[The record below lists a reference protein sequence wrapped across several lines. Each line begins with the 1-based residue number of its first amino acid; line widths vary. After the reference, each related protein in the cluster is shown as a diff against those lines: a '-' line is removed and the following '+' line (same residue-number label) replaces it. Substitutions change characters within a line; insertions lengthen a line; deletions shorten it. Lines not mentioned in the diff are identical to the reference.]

1 MGWFAA
7 LKGTAVKGASK
18 AAAARNFIR
27 PKGKGGGGA
36 SPQDPDKIKVEAKR
50 IKTTPSILKVKS
62 LTFRKIGDSNTFIK
76 FIGSAG
82 SELNKVKIP
91 DKRGLLSR
99 MNLAGSGNSAMNML
113 LATMVD
119 PEGVTKTAGMALG
132 IGAAITIPGILG
144 LRQFFKG
151 KPNIKPNR
159 IKGSKIKNTIKKPK
173 LNTKPNTKL
182 KIKKPNLNTKPN
194 NKLEIKKPNLNR
206 INAKNNIVKTNRIT
220 KPNLNVNKG
229 GGILNRLKNLNVNKG
244 GGILK
249 NLKNFKNVSK
259 TNVVLNTLFA
269 GWEFADRKSSGQTNT
284 QATIGT
290 GSSLAG
296 GIAGAT
302 LGAKIGLLGGPFAW
316 ATVPIGGIIGGGL
329 GAFISSRVADK
340 ATGAD
345 KIGAEETEE
354 KKNEIDGEED
364 LNKITE
370 QVKIKSQK
378 LNGIVDKFDDN
389 VMALGALMDRKP
401 KTKETEETK
410 GKMMDING
418 GSITNGTV
426 NVNNINDTVNVNN
439 TNNINGTVNVNNTN
453 NINTKLKVDKSMIT
467 AISNNDSEDTIIIT
481 QQSPPMI
488 PAGQGGGMVP
498 IPVGG
503 GGGGLAVDTQSESEL
518 VNSVWSNILLTKL
531 ASK

>member
-1 MGWFAA
+1 MAGWFAA
-7 LKGTAVKGASK
+7 LKGTAAKGATK

-36 SPQDPDKIKVEAKR
+36 SPQDPDKVKVEAKR

-113 LATMVD
+113 LASIAD
-119 PEGVTKTAGMALG
+119 PGGVAKTAGMSLG
-132 IGAAITIPGILG
+132 VGAAIGIPGLLA
-144 LRQFFKG
+144 LRQLFKK
-151 KPNIKPNR
+151 KPNIKPNIKPNK
-159 IKGSKIKNTIKKPK
+159 IKGPKIKNTIKKPK
-173 LNTKPNTKL
+173 LN
-182 KIKKPNLNTKPN
+182 KKPNLNTKPN
-194 NKLEIKKPNLNR
+194 TKLKVKKPNLNR

-220 KPNLNVNKG
+220 KPNLN
-229 GGILNRLKNLNVNKG
+229 LNKG

-249 NLKNFKNVSK
+249 RLKNIKGVSK
-259 TNVVLNTLFA
+259 SNVVLNTVFA
-269 GWEFADRKSSGQTNT
+269 GFEFADRKSSGQTNT
-284 QATIGT
+284 QAAIGT

-296 GIAGAT
+296 GIAGAAIGQT
-302 LGAKIGLLGGPFAW
+302 LIPIPVVGAL
-316 ATVPIGGIIGGGL
+316 IGGGI
-329 GAFISSRVADK
+329 GSWISTKLADK

-345 KIGAEETEE
+345 KVGAEETEE
-354 KKNEIDGEED
+354 KKNEIDGQED

-370 QVKIKSQK
+370 QVRIKSQK
-378 LNGIVDKFDDN
+378 LNGIVDKFDDH
-389 VMALGALMDRKP
+389 VMALASLMDRRP
-401 KTKETEETK
+401 ETK
-410 GKMMDING
+410 DKMIYTEG
-418 GSITNGTV
+418 GSIESA
-426 NVNNINDTVNVNN
+426 
-439 TNNINGTVNVNNTN
+439 TVNVNNTN
-453 NINTKLKVDKSMIT
+453 NINTKLKVDQSMIT
-467 AISNNDSEDTIIIT
+467 SISNDDSEDTIIIT
-481 QQSPPMI
+481 QQSPPMNS
-488 PAGQGGGMVP
+488 GQGGGMIP

-503 GGGGLAVDTQSESEL
+503 GGGGGLAVATQSESEL

>member
-1 MGWFAA
+1 MAGALAA
-7 LKGTAVKGASK
+7 LKGAAVKGASK
-18 AAAARNFIR
+18 AAAARSFIR

-36 SPQDPDKIKVEAKR
+36 SPQDPDKVKVEAKR

-113 LATMVD
+113 LASIAD
-119 PEGVTKTAGMALG
+119 PGGVAKTAGMSLG

-144 LRQFFKG
+144 LRQLFKK
-151 KPNIKPNR
+151 KPNIKPNIKPNK
-159 IKGSKIKNTIKKPK
+159 IKGPKIKNTIKKPK
-173 LNTKPNTKL
+173 LN
-182 KIKKPNLNTKPN
+182 KKPNLNTKPN
-194 NKLEIKKPNLNR
+194 TKLKVKKPNLNR

-220 KPNLNVNKG
+220 KPNLNLNKG
-229 GGILNRLKNLNVNKG
+229 GGILNRVKNLNLNKG

-249 NLKNFKNVSK
+249 RLKNIKGVSK
-259 TNVVLNTLFA
+259 SNVVLNTVFA
-269 GWEFADRKSSGQTNT
+269 GFEFADRKSSGQTNT
-284 QATIGT
+284 QAAIGT

-296 GIAGAT
+296 GIAGAAIGQT
-302 LGAKIGLLGGPFAW
+302 LIPIPVVGAL
-316 ATVPIGGIIGGGL
+316 IGGGI
-329 GAFISSRVADK
+329 GSWISTKLADK

-370 QVKIKSQK
+370 QVKTKSKK

-389 VMALGALMDRKP
+389 IMALASLMDRRP
-401 KTKETEETK
+401 ETK
-410 GKMMDING
+410 DKMIPTEG
-418 GSITNGTV
+418 GSIERA
-426 NVNNINDTVNVNN
+426 
-439 TNNINGTVNVNNTN
+439 TVNVNNTN
-453 NINTKLKVDKSMIT
+453 NINTKLKVDQSMIT
-467 AISNNDSEDTIIIT
+467 SISNDDSEDMIIIT
-481 QQSPPMI
+481 QQSPPMN
-488 PAGQGGGMVP
+488 PGQGGGMIP

-503 GGGGLAVDTQSESEL
+503 GGGGGLAVATQSESEL

>member
-18 AAAARNFIR
+18 AAAARSFIR

-36 SPQDPDKIKVEAKR
+36 SPQDPDKVKVEAKR

-113 LATMVD
+113 LASIAD
-119 PEGVTKTAGMALG
+119 PGGVAKTAGLSLG
-132 IGAAITIPGILG
+132 VGTVIGIPGVLA
-144 LRQFFKG
+144 LRQLFKK
-151 KPNIKPNR
+151 KPNIKPNIKSNR
-159 IKGSKIKNTIKKPK
+159 IKGSKIKNTIKKPN

-182 KIKKPNLNTKPN
+182 KV
-194 NKLEIKKPNLNR
+194 KKPNLNR

-220 KPNLNVNKG
+220 KPNLN
-229 GGILNRLKNLNVNKG
+229 LNKG

-249 NLKNFKNVSK
+249 RLKNIKGVSK
-259 TNVVLNTLFA
+259 SNVVLNTVFA
-269 GWEFADRKSSGQTNT
+269 GFEFADRKSSGQTNT
-284 QATIGT
+284 QAAIGT

-296 GIAGAT
+296 GIAGAAIGQT
-302 LGAKIGLLGGPFAW
+302 LIPIPVVGAL
-316 ATVPIGGIIGGGL
+316 IGGGI
-329 GAFISSRVADK
+329 GSWISTKLADK

-345 KIGAEETEE
+345 KIGSEETEE
-354 KKNEIDGEED
+354 KKNEIDGQED

-370 QVKIKSQK
+370 QVRIKSQK
-378 LNGIVDKFDDN
+378 LNGIVDKFDDH
-389 VMALGALMDRKP
+389 VMALTSLMDRRP
-401 KTKETEETK
+401 ETK
-410 GKMMDING
+410 DKMIYTEG
-418 GSITNGTV
+418 GSIESA
-426 NVNNINDTVNVNN
+426 
-439 TNNINGTVNVNNTN
+439 TVNVNNTN
-453 NINTKLKVDKSMIT
+453 NINTKLKVDQSMIT
-467 AISNNDSEDTIIIT
+467 SISNDDSEDTIFIT
-481 QQSPPMI
+481 QQSPPMN
-488 PAGQGGGMVP
+488 PGQGGGMIP

-503 GGGGLAVDTQSESEL
+503 GGGGGLAVATQSESEL

>member
-1 MGWFAA
+1 MAGWFAA
-7 LKGTAVKGASK
+7 LKTTAAKGATK

-119 PEGVTKTAGMALG
+119 PEGVAKTAGLSLGVGTAL
-132 IGAAITIPGILG
+132 AVPGILG
-144 LRQFFKG
+144 LRQLFKKKPNI

-159 IKGSKIKNTIKKPK
+159 IKGPKIKNTIRKSNLNTK

-182 KIKKPNLNTKPN
+182 KI
-194 NKLEIKKPNLNR
+194 EKPNLNR

-220 KPNLNVNKG
+220 KPNLNVN
-229 GGILNRLKNLNVNKG
+229 RG

-249 NLKNFKNVSK
+249 SLKNFKNVSK

-302 LGAKIGLLGGPFAW
+302 LGAKIGLLGGPLAW

-329 GAFISSRVADK
+329 GAFITSRVADK

-354 KKNEIDGEED
+354 KKNEIDGQED

-410 GKMMDING
+410 DKMMDING
-418 GSITNGTV
+418 GSITNDTV
-426 NVNNINDTVNVNN
+426 NVNNINGTVNVNN
-439 TNNINGTVNVNNTN
+439 TNNINDIFNVNNTN

-467 AISNNDSEDTIIIT
+467 AISNDDSSDIIFIT
-481 QQSPPMI
+481 QESLPMT
-488 PAGQGGGMVP
+488 PADQGGGMVP
-498 IPVGG
+498 IPVGRG
-503 GGGGLAVDTQSESEL
+503 GGGVVSDTLSENEV

>member
-1 MGWFAA
+1 MAGWFAA
-7 LKGTAVKGASK
+7 LKGTAAKGATK

-36 SPQDPDKIKVEAKR
+36 SPQDPDKVKVEAKR

-113 LATMVD
+113 LASIAD
-119 PEGVTKTAGMALG
+119 PGGVAKTAGMSLG
-132 IGAAITIPGILG
+132 VGTVIGIPGVLA
-144 LRQFFKG
+144 LRQLFKK
-151 KPNIKPNR
+151 KPNIKPNIKPDK
-159 IKGSKIKNTIKKPK
+159 IKGPKIKSTIKKPK
-173 LNTKPNTKL
+173 INKKPNLNTKPNTKL
-182 KIKKPNLNTKPN
+182 KV
-194 NKLEIKKPNLNR
+194 KKPNLNR

-220 KPNLNVNKG
+220 KPNLN
-229 GGILNRLKNLNVNKG
+229 LNKG

-249 NLKNFKNVSK
+249 RLKNIKGVSK
-259 TNVVLNTLFA
+259 SNVVLNTVFA
-269 GWEFADRKSSGQTNT
+269 GFEFADRKSSGQTNT
-284 QATIGT
+284 QAAIGT

-296 GIAGAT
+296 GIAGAAIGQT
-302 LGAKIGLLGGPFAW
+302 LIPIPVVGAL
-316 ATVPIGGIIGGGL
+316 IGGGI
-329 GAFISSRVADK
+329 GSWISTKLADK

-345 KIGAEETEE
+345 KVGAEETEE
-354 KKNEIDGEED
+354 KKNEIDGQED

-370 QVKIKSQK
+370 QVRIKSQK
-378 LNGIVDKFDDN
+378 LNGIVDKFDDH
-389 VMALGALMDRKP
+389 VMALASLMDRRP
-401 KTKETEETK
+401 ETK
-410 GKMMDING
+410 DKMIYTEG
-418 GSITNGTV
+418 GSIESA
-426 NVNNINDTVNVNN
+426 
-439 TNNINGTVNVNNTN
+439 TVNVNNTN
-453 NINTKLKVDKSMIT
+453 NINTKLKVDQSMIT
-467 AISNNDSEDTIIIT
+467 SISNDDSEDTIIIT
-481 QQSPPMI
+481 QQSPPMNS
-488 PAGQGGGMVP
+488 GQGGGMIP

-503 GGGGLAVDTQSESEL
+503 GGGGGLAVATQSESEL

>member
-7 LKGTAVKGASK
+7 LKGTAAKGATK
-18 AAAARNFIR
+18 AAAARSFIR

-36 SPQDPDKIKVEAKR
+36 SPQDPDKVKVEAKR

-99 MNLAGSGNSAMNML
+99 MNLAGSGNSAMNLL

-119 PEGVTKTAGMALG
+119 PGGVAKTTGKIFGGLG
-132 IGAAITIPGILG
+132 VGAAIGIPGLLA
-144 LRQFFKG
+144 LRKLFKK
-151 KPNIKPNR
+151 KPNIKPNIKPNK
-159 IKGSKIKNTIKKPK
+159 IKGPKIKNTIKKPK
-173 LNTKPNTKL
+173 LN
-182 KIKKPNLNTKPN
+182 KKPNLNTKPN
-194 NKLEIKKPNLNR
+194 TKLKVKKPNLNR

-220 KPNLNVNKG
+220 KPNLN
-229 GGILNRLKNLNVNKG
+229 LNKG

-249 NLKNFKNVSK
+249 RLKNIKGVSK
-259 TNVVLNTLFA
+259 SNVVLNTVFA
-269 GWEFADRKSSGQTNT
+269 GFEFADRKSSGQTNT
-284 QATIGT
+284 QAAIGT

-296 GIAGAT
+296 GIAGAAIGQT
-302 LGAKIGLLGGPFAW
+302 LIPIPVVGAL
-316 ATVPIGGIIGGGL
+316 IGGGI
-329 GAFISSRVADK
+329 GSWISTKLADK

-345 KIGAEETEE
+345 KIGSEETEE
-354 KKNEIDGEED
+354 KKNEIDGQED

-370 QVKIKSQK
+370 QVKTKSKK

-389 VMALGALMDRKP
+389 IMALASLMDRRP
-401 KTKETEETK
+401 ETK
-410 GKMMDING
+410 DKMIPTEG
-418 GSITNGTV
+418 GSIERA
-426 NVNNINDTVNVNN
+426 
-439 TNNINGTVNVNNTN
+439 TVNVNNTN
-453 NINTKLKVDKSMIT
+453 NINTKLKVDQSMIT
-467 AISNNDSEDTIIIT
+467 SISNDDSEDMIIIT
-481 QQSPPMI
+481 QQSPPMN
-488 PAGQGGGMVP
+488 PGQGGGMIP

-503 GGGGLAVDTQSESEL
+503 GGGGGLAVATQSESEL

>member
-18 AAAARNFIR
+18 AAAARSFIR

-36 SPQDPDKIKVEAKR
+36 SPQDPDKVKVEAKR

-113 LATMVD
+113 LASIAD
-119 PEGVTKTAGMALG
+119 PGGVAKTAGLSLG
-132 IGAAITIPGILG
+132 VGTVIGIPGVLA
-144 LRQFFKG
+144 LRQLFKK
-151 KPNIKPNR
+151 KPNIKTNIKTNK
-159 IKGSKIKNTIKKPK
+159 IKGPKIKNTIKKPK
-173 LNTKPNTKL
+173 LT
-182 KIKKPNLNTKPN
+182 KKPNLNTKPN
-194 NKLEIKKPNLNR
+194 TKLKVKKPNLNR

-220 KPNLNVNKG
+220 KPNLN
-229 GGILNRLKNLNVNKG
+229 LNKG

-249 NLKNFKNVSK
+249 RLKNIKGVSK
-259 TNVVLNTLFA
+259 SNVVLNTVFA
-269 GWEFADRKSSGQTNT
+269 GFEFADRKSSGQTNT
-284 QATIGT
+284 QAAIGT

-296 GIAGAT
+296 GIAGAAIGQT
-302 LGAKIGLLGGPFAW
+302 LIPIPVVGAL
-316 ATVPIGGIIGGGL
+316 IGGGI
-329 GAFISSRVADK
+329 GSWISTKLADK

-345 KIGAEETEE
+345 KIGSEETEE
-354 KKNEIDGEED
+354 KKNEIDGQED

-370 QVKIKSQK
+370 QVRIKSQK
-378 LNGIVDKFDDN
+378 LNGIVDKFDDH
-389 VMALGALMDRKP
+389 VMALASLMDRRP
-401 KTKETEETK
+401 ETKDKMIYTEE
-410 GKMMDING
+410 
-418 GSITNGTV
+418 GSIERA
-426 NVNNINDTVNVNN
+426 
-439 TNNINGTVNVNNTN
+439 TVNVNNTN
-453 NINTKLKVDKSMIT
+453 NINTKLKVDQSMIT
-467 AISNNDSEDTIIIT
+467 SISNDDSEDTIFIT
-481 QQSPPMI
+481 QQSPPMN
-488 PAGQGGGMVP
+488 PGQGGGMIP

-503 GGGGLAVDTQSESEL
+503 GGGGGLAVATQSESEL

>member
-1 MGWFAA
+1 MAGWFAA

-18 AAAARNFIR
+18 ATAARNFIR

-119 PEGVTKTAGMALG
+119 PGGVAKTAGMSLG
-132 IGAAITIPGILG
+132 VGAALAVPGIIG
-144 LRQFFKG
+144 LRQLFKK
-151 KPNIKPNR
+151 KPNIKPNIKPNK
-159 IKGSKIKNTIKKPK
+159 IKGPKIKSTIKKPK
-173 LNTKPNTKL
+173 INKKPNLNTKPNTKL
-182 KIKKPNLNTKPN
+182 KV
-194 NKLEIKKPNLNR
+194 KKPNLNR

-220 KPNLNVNKG
+220 KPNLN
-229 GGILNRLKNLNVNKG
+229 LNKG

-249 NLKNFKNVSK
+249 RLKNIKGVSK
-259 TNVVLNTLFA
+259 SNVVLNTVFA
-269 GWEFADRKSSGQTNT
+269 GFEFADRKSSGQTNT
-284 QATIGT
+284 QAAIGT

-296 GIAGAT
+296 GIAGAAIGQT
-302 LGAKIGLLGGPFAW
+302 LIPIPVVGAL
-316 ATVPIGGIIGGGL
+316 IGGGI
-329 GAFISSRVADK
+329 GSWISTKLADK

-345 KIGAEETEE
+345 KIGSEETEE
-354 KKNEIDGEED
+354 KKNEIDGQED

-370 QVKIKSQK
+370 QVRIKSQK
-378 LNGIVDKFDDN
+378 LNGIVDKFDDH
-389 VMALGALMDRKP
+389 VMALASLMDRRP
-401 KTKETEETK
+401 ETK
-410 GKMMDING
+410 DKMIYTEG
-418 GSITNGTV
+418 GSIESA
-426 NVNNINDTVNVNN
+426 
-439 TNNINGTVNVNNTN
+439 TVNVNNTN
-453 NINTKLKVDKSMIT
+453 NINTKLKVDQSMIT
-467 AISNNDSEDTIIIT
+467 SISNDDSEDTIFIT
-481 QQSPPMI
+481 QQSPPMNL
-488 PAGQGGGMVP
+488 GQGGGMIP

-503 GGGGLAVDTQSESEL
+503 GGGGLAVATQSESEL

>member
-1 MGWFAA
+1 MAGWFAA
-7 LKGTAVKGASK
+7 LKGTAAKGATK

-36 SPQDPDKIKVEAKR
+36 SPQDPDKVKVEAKR

-113 LATMVD
+113 LASIAD
-119 PEGVTKTAGMALG
+119 PGGVAKTAGMSLG
-132 IGAAITIPGILG
+132 VGTVIGIPGVLA
-144 LRQFFKG
+144 LRQLFKK
-151 KPNIKPNR
+151 KPNIKPNIKPDK
-159 IKGSKIKNTIKKPK
+159 IKGPKIKSTIKKPK
-173 LNTKPNTKL
+173 INKKPNLNTKPNTKL
-182 KIKKPNLNTKPN
+182 KV
-194 NKLEIKKPNLNR
+194 KKPNLNR

-220 KPNLNVNKG
+220 KPNLN
-229 GGILNRLKNLNVNKG
+229 LNKG

-249 NLKNFKNVSK
+249 RLKNIKGVSK
-259 TNVVLNTLFA
+259 SNVVLNTVFA
-269 GWEFADRKSSGQTNT
+269 GFEFADRKSSGQTNT
-284 QATIGT
+284 QAAIGT

-296 GIAGAT
+296 GIAGAAIGQT
-302 LGAKIGLLGGPFAW
+302 LIPIPVVGAL
-316 ATVPIGGIIGGGL
+316 IGGGI
-329 GAFISSRVADK
+329 GSWISTKLADK

-345 KIGAEETEE
+345 KIGSEETEE
-354 KKNEIDGEED
+354 KKNEIDGQED

-370 QVKIKSQK
+370 QVRIKSQK
-378 LNGIVDKFDDN
+378 LNGIVDKFDDH
-389 VMALGALMDRKP
+389 VMALASLMDRRP
-401 KTKETEETK
+401 ETK
-410 GKMMDING
+410 DKMIYTEG
-418 GSITNGTV
+418 GSIESA
-426 NVNNINDTVNVNN
+426 
-439 TNNINGTVNVNNTN
+439 TVNVNNTN
-453 NINTKLKVDKSMIT
+453 NINTKLKVDQSMIT
-467 AISNNDSEDTIIIT
+467 SISNDDSEDTIIIT
-481 QQSPPMI
+481 QQSPPMNS
-488 PAGQGGGMVP
+488 GQGGGMIP

-503 GGGGLAVDTQSESEL
+503 GGGGGLAVATQSESEL

>member
-1 MGWFAA
+1 MAGWFAA
-7 LKGTAVKGASK
+7 LKGTAAKGATK

-36 SPQDPDKIKVEAKR
+36 SPQDPDKVKVEAKR

-113 LATMVD
+113 LASIAD
-119 PEGVTKTAGMALG
+119 PGGVAKTAGMSLG
-132 IGAAITIPGILG
+132 VGAAIGIPGLLA
-144 LRQFFKG
+144 LRQLFKK
-151 KPNIKPNR
+151 KPNIKPNIKPNK
-159 IKGSKIKNTIKKPK
+159 IKGPKIKNTIKKPK
-173 LNTKPNTKL
+173 LN
-182 KIKKPNLNTKPN
+182 KKPNLNTKPN
-194 NKLEIKKPNLNR
+194 TKLKVKKPNLNR

-220 KPNLNVNKG
+220 KPNLN
-229 GGILNRLKNLNVNKG
+229 LNKG

-249 NLKNFKNVSK
+249 RLKNIKGVSK
-259 TNVVLNTLFA
+259 SNVVLNTVFA
-269 GWEFADRKSSGQTNT
+269 GFEFADRKSSGQTNT
-284 QATIGT
+284 QAAIGT

-296 GIAGAT
+296 GIAGAAIGQT
-302 LGAKIGLLGGPFAW
+302 LIPIPVVGAL
-316 ATVPIGGIIGGGL
+316 IGGGI
-329 GAFISSRVADK
+329 GSWISTKLADK

-345 KIGAEETEE
+345 KIGSEETEE
-354 KKNEIDGEED
+354 KKNEIDGQED

-370 QVKIKSQK
+370 QVRIKSQK
-378 LNGIVDKFDDN
+378 LNGIVDKFDDH
-389 VMALGALMDRKP
+389 VMALASLMDRRP
-401 KTKETEETK
+401 ETK
-410 GKMMDING
+410 DKMIYTEG
-418 GSITNGTV
+418 GSIESA
-426 NVNNINDTVNVNN
+426 
-439 TNNINGTVNVNNTN
+439 TVNVNNTN
-453 NINTKLKVDKSMIT
+453 NINTKLKVDQSMIT
-467 AISNNDSEDTIIIT
+467 SISNDDSEDTIIIT
-481 QQSPPMI
+481 QQSPPMNS
-488 PAGQGGGMVP
+488 GQGGGMIP

-503 GGGGLAVDTQSESEL
+503 GGGGGLAVATQSESEL

>member
-1 MGWFAA
+1 MAGWFAA
-7 LKGTAVKGASK
+7 LKGTAAKGATK

-36 SPQDPDKIKVEAKR
+36 SPQDPDKVKVEAKR

-119 PEGVTKTAGMALG
+119 PGGVAKTAGLSLG
-132 IGAAITIPGILG
+132 IGTALAVPGILG
-144 LRQFFKG
+144 LRQLFKKKPNI

-159 IKGSKIKNTIKKPK
+159 IKGPKIKNT
-173 LNTKPNTKL
+173 
-182 KIKKPNLNTKPN
+182 IKKPNLNTKPN
-194 NKLEIKKPNLNR
+194 TKLKVKKPNLNR
-206 INAKNNIVKTNRIT
+206 INANNNIVRTNRIT
-220 KPNLNVNKG
+220 KPNLNINKG
-229 GGILNRLKNLNVNKG
+229 GGILNRLKNLNINRG
-244 GGILK
+244 GGIVKSLK
-249 NLKNFKNVSK
+249 NVKNVSRG
-259 TNVVLNTLFA
+259 NALLNTLFA
-269 GWEFADRKSSGQTNT
+269 GWEFSDRKSSGQTNT

-302 LGAKIGLLGGPFAW
+302 LGAKIGLLGGPLAW

-329 GAFISSRVADK
+329 GAWISSTVADK

-345 KIGAEETEE
+345 KVGAEETEE

-389 VMALGALMDRKP
+389 IMALASLMDRRP
-401 KTKETEETK
+401 ETK
-410 GKMMDING
+410 DKMIYTEG
-418 GSITNGTV
+418 GSIERA
-426 NVNNINDTVNVNN
+426 
-439 TNNINGTVNVNNTN
+439 TVNVNNTN
-453 NINTKLKVDKSMIT
+453 NINTKLKVDQSMIT
-467 AISNNDSEDTIIIT
+467 SISNNDSEDTIFIT
-481 QQSPPMI
+481 QQSPPMN
-488 PAGQGGGMVP
+488 PGQGGGMIP

-503 GGGGLAVDTQSESEL
+503 GGRGGVVVAANLSESEL

>member
-1 MGWFAA
+1 MAGWFAA

-119 PEGVTKTAGMALG
+119 PGGVAKTAGMSLG
-132 IGAAITIPGILG
+132 VGAALAVPGIIG
-144 LRQFFKG
+144 LRQLFKK
-151 KPNIKPNR
+151 KPNIKPNIKPNK
-159 IKGSKIKNTIKKPK
+159 IKGPKIKSTIKKPK
-173 LNTKPNTKL
+173 INKKPNLNTKPNTKL
-182 KIKKPNLNTKPN
+182 KV
-194 NKLEIKKPNLNR
+194 KKPNLNR

-220 KPNLNVNKG
+220 KPNLN
-229 GGILNRLKNLNVNKG
+229 LNKG

-249 NLKNFKNVSK
+249 RLKNIKGVSK
-259 TNVVLNTLFA
+259 SNVVLNTVFA
-269 GWEFADRKSSGQTNT
+269 GFEFADRKSSGQTNT
-284 QATIGT
+284 QAAIGT

-296 GIAGAT
+296 GIAGAAIGQT
-302 LGAKIGLLGGPFAW
+302 LIPIPVVGAL
-316 ATVPIGGIIGGGL
+316 IGGGI
-329 GAFISSRVADK
+329 GSWISTKLADK

-345 KIGAEETEE
+345 KIGSEETEE
-354 KKNEIDGEED
+354 KKNEIDGQED

-370 QVKIKSQK
+370 QVRIKSQK
-378 LNGIVDKFDDN
+378 LNGIVDKFDDH
-389 VMALGALMDRKP
+389 VMALASLMDRRP
-401 KTKETEETK
+401 ETK
-410 GKMMDING
+410 DKMIYTEG
-418 GSITNGTV
+418 GSIESA
-426 NVNNINDTVNVNN
+426 
-439 TNNINGTVNVNNTN
+439 TVNVNNTN
-453 NINTKLKVDKSMIT
+453 NINTKLKVDQSMIT
-467 AISNNDSEDTIIIT
+467 SISNDDSEDTIFIT
-481 QQSPPMI
+481 QQSPPMNL
-488 PAGQGGGMVP
+488 GQGGGMIP

-503 GGGGLAVDTQSESEL
+503 GGGGLAVATQSESEL